1 MLGMMTGES
10 QLLIYPSSLLITQ
23 QAKQGACEILQKKST
38 ANVNEENEIKMSDLK
53 KQHKAA
59 IKALKETHKKEVKD
73 LQKKVQAWEKGVSPF
88 LLFHI
93 Y

>member
-1 MLGMMTGES
+1 M
-10 QLLIYPSSLLITQ
+10 LIYPSSLLITQ

-38 ANVNEENEIKMSDLK
+38 ANVNEENVKKMSDLK

-59 IKALKETHKKEVKD
+59 IKSLKGAHKKEVKD
-73 LQKKVQAWEKGVSPF
+73 LEKQLRAWENGVSPV
-88 LLFHI
+88 LLFYI